1 MKKVIFLDIDGVLN
15 VITKDFDE
23 YGAIFQE
30 PFVSNLKTLIDQTG
44 AQIVIS
50 STWRHSGL
58 KAMKEMWQKRGLAGE
73 VIDITPDL
81 AEIQDNGLWLGVV
94 RGDEVKAWI
103 DKNPVDRYVIIDD
116 DKDFHETQM
125 PFFVKTSGN
134 YSHSGNVEGYGLT
147 TQCTIKAVSILNDY
161 CMELTDN

>member
-1 MKKVIFLDIDGVLN
+1 VKKVIFLDIDGVLN

-30 PFVSNLKTLIDQTG
+30 PFVSNLKTLIDQTS

-50 STWRHSGL
+50 STWRYSGL

-73 VIDITPDL
+73 VIDITPHGD
-81 AEIQDNGLWLGVV
+81 GV
-94 RGDEVKAWI
+94 RGDEI
-103 DKNPVDRYVIIDD
+103 DTWLKKHDVTRYVIIDD
-116 DKDFHETQM
+116 DDDMLDHQM
-125 PFFVKTSGN
+125 PFFVKTSENFTHMGN
-134 YSHSGNVEGYGLT
+134 IRGYGLT

-161 CMELTDN
+161 CMELNDNQQIFEP